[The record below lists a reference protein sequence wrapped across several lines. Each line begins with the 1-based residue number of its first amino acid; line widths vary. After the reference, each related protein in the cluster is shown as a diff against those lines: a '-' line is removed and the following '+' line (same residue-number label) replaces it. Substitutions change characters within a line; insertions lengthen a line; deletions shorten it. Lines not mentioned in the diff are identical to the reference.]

1 MPTFTGSQPPS
12 APPSPAGR
20 TPAPPAETGPAS
32 ERQLLHWLTAS
43 TIVLLLVGTIAFA
56 WKERQRTLDEAGDV
70 ATRRVTRL
78 VKDVEQS
85 LAVARK
91 AIEQAETRL
100 RLRAPD
106 GPPDAWLG
114 EAAADRAALLSTLPL
129 PFELHALD
137 RDGLAN
143 DLVAFGSNPSPRAM
157 PPIQHDVT
165 SLPPDRWHVGLTQG
179 PPHNRVIPLIWKAA
193 PNGHGITAYGADIAF
208 TPLLSRLEAE
218 RAPNGGGVAL
228 FRLEPDGGATVLAR
242 APYVEDH
249 LGQAVDPALAQLL
262 ARNRHGVF
270 DTVGQLDGVAR
281 RVAFQQLNNGAEQLV
296 IVYGIPTTTVLA
308 SWYGQLPY
316 LLGACALLTLAMG
329 YGSTRLS
336 RSLRALS
343 DSEQR
348 FRLAA
353 ASGHVW
359 DWNALTR
366 VLDVPIAIWN
376 RLGLKPPPPDRA
388 LQVFTDRLHP
398 DDKGP
403 MREALIRHLRE
414 HQPFAETFRLLDA
427 CGAYRW
433 FETQGQA
440 SWNESGEA
448 TYMAGTAF
456 EVTERRSLEEAQR
469 QTLHRLDTV
478 ANASPALFWTSDQNM
493 RCDWVNQRWLEFT
506 GHRLEE
512 ELDDNWTGSLHP
524 DDQARCQDTYDRAF
538 ESRQP
543 FSTEFRLLRH
553 DGSYRWMLDQGIPRH
568 DADGHFLGYI
578 GSCVDLTDLKA
589 AEQTALHQRQLLEKI
604 FDVLPDLFFLLD
616 DEGTIIEHLASAES
630 LLYAPPDQFVGKRV
644 HEVMPPEFVT
654 PFMKKAM
661 ETRSGQLVRHEYML
675 PLPDGPHHFEARL
688 ARLPG
693 SEQLMAIVRD
703 ISDQKRLENERE
715 RLNHFVVLLFG
726 LASRFINLP
735 VPQMDAAIHEALG
748 DMGRFV
754 SADRAYLFDYDWA
767 ARTRSNTHEWCAE
780 GIASGRAHLRN
791 LPLDGDPDWVATHQR
806 GDVIHVPD
814 VDTMPEGALKA
825 VLQAQGIRS
834 LITLPLMG
842 PDACLGYVGLDSV
855 RLQHRYDD
863 EEIALLKL
871 FAQMLVNL
879 KLRAGAEARIRE
891 LTGQLEQKVTE
902 RTGQLE
908 ASVKRLQAVNRELES
923 FTYSASHDLRTPL
936 RGIEGF
942 STLLLE
948 EHGTQLDNQ
957 GREYLQRIQRATLHM
972 SQLISDLLAYARLEQ
987 MTEQVEPVVLAKLV
1001 QEVVLPF
1008 QDSLNERHGQLQVAV
1023 PDHLQVLADPN
1034 GLAMVLRNLVD
1045 NALKFTPADRA
1056 PEIRIEAHEQDGA
1069 VHLQVTD
1076 RGMGFDMKHHD
1087 RVFGM
1092 FQRLHRQDQ
1101 IPGTGIGL
1109 AMAHKAVERMGGRIW
1124 AHSTPGQGTTFHL
1137 ELPQG

>member
-1 MPTFTGSQPPS
+1 
-12 APPSPAGR
+12 
-20 TPAPPAETGPAS
+20 
-32 ERQLLHWLTAS
+32 
-43 TIVLLLVGTIAFA
+43 
-56 WKERQRTLDEAGDV
+56 
-70 ATRRVTRL
+70 
-78 VKDVEQS
+78 
-85 LAVARK
+85 
-91 AIEQAETRL
+91 
-100 RLRAPD
+100 
-106 GPPDAWLG
+106 
-114 EAAADRAALLSTLPL
+114 
-129 PFELHALD
+129 
-137 RDGLAN
+137 
-143 DLVAFGSNPSPRAM
+143 
-157 PPIQHDVT
+157 
-165 SLPPDRWHVGLTQG
+165 
-179 PPHNRVIPLIWKAA
+179 
-193 PNGHGITAYGADIAF
+193 
-208 TPLLSRLEAE
+208 
-218 RAPNGGGVAL
+218 
-228 FRLEPDGGATVLAR
+228 
-242 APYVEDH
+242 
-249 LGQAVDPALAQLL
+249 
-262 ARNRHGVF
+262 
-270 DTVGQLDGVAR
+270 
-281 RVAFQQLNNGAEQLV
+281 
-296 IVYGIPTTTVLA
+296 
-308 SWYGQLPY
+308 
-316 LLGACALLTLAMG
+316 
-329 YGSTRLS
+329 
-336 RSLRALS
+336 
-343 DSEQR
+343 
-348 FRLAA
+348 
-353 ASGHVW
+353 
-359 DWNALTR
+359 
-366 VLDVPIAIWN
+366 
-376 RLGLKPPPPDRA
+376 
-388 LQVFTDRLHP
+388 
-398 DDKGP
+398 
-403 MREALIRHLRE
+403 
-414 HQPFAETFRLLDA
+414 
-427 CGAYRW
+427 
-433 FETQGQA
+433 
-440 SWNESGEA
+440 
-448 TYMAGTAF
+448 MAGTAF

-512 ELDDNWTGSLHP
+512 ELDDNWTGDLHP

-568 DADGHFLGYI
+568 DADGHFLGFI

-616 DEGTIIEHLASAES
+616 DEGTIIEYLASAES
-630 LLYAPPDQFVGKRV
+630 LLYAPPDQFIGKRV
-644 HEVMPPEFVT
+644 HEVMPPEFVA

-661 ETRSGQLVRHEYML
+661 ETRSGQLVRHEYTL

-693 SEQLMAIVRD
+693 GEQLMAIVRD
-703 ISDQKRLENERE
+703 ISDQKRLENDRE

-754 SADRAYLFDYDWA
+754 SADRAYLFDYDFV
-767 ARTRSNTHEWCAE
+767 ARTSSNTHEWCAE
-780 GIASGRAHLRN
+780 GIASGQANLQN
-791 LPLDGDPDWVATHQR
+791 LPLDWDPDWVATHQR
-806 GDVIHVPD
+806 GEPIYVPD
-814 VDTMPEGALKA
+814 VDAMPEGALKT

-834 LITLPLMG
+834 LITLPLKG

-855 RLQHRYDD
+855 RQPHHYAD

-879 KLRAGAEARIRE
+879 NLRAGAEARIRE
-891 LTGQLEQKVTE
+891 LTGQLEQKVAE

-948 EHGTQLDNQ
+948 EHGTQLDDQ

-1008 QDSLNERHGQLQVAV
+1008 QDSLNERQGQLQVAV
-1023 PDHLQVLADPN
+1023 PGHLQVLADPN

-1056 PEIRIEAHEQDGA
+1056 PEIRIEAHEQDGT
-1069 VHLQVTD
+1069 VHLQVAD